1 MVLRHILRHHVIL
14 LEQGLL
20 REIVIINVKALHLT
34 LRWDQII
41 DLVTRDVD
49 RGIDHCE
56 VIYKVIAHYVSWLLV
71 CKRLI
76 VHIRIAIHQR
86 YLRGGLKGIAILVV
100 RVVVQGTAIA
110 LRILERCLSP
120 ARAAVS
126 SLMDLAS
133 NVLVLT
139 SRSYLRRVRDTV
151 IYDIRARVIFIR
163 VQSTVVV
170 KVRDFRQVLRSTLIQ
185 QGL

>member
-41 DLVTRDVD
+41 DLVTGDVY
-49 RGIDHCE
+49 RGINHCE

-71 CKRLI
+71 RKRLI

-110 LRILERCLSP
+110 LRILERCLST
-120 ARAAVS
+120 ARAVS

-139 SRSYLRRVRDTV
+139 SRSNLRRVRDTV
-151 IYDIRARVIFIR
+151 IYDIRARVIFIG